1 MAVAMT
7 ADILLL
13 VLQCNP
19 SWASE
24 KIPARVSPLPLLEA
38 PLLQAQTVSRHKRL
52 GDLGSEP
59 QGLEGIYYLCLLALN
74 HPPCSQQANISLVHS
89 STDDGAVTALLAL
102 ETLTNFSSSWSLAF
116 LTLSFYIH
124 GFLSLSSVLT
134 SISCMPAFHPGSACT
149 PCSPE
154 PTSGHRHLIGMQQEV
169 RVLSPFA
176 KQSSKVSK
184 MANYFSLEEYILQPL
199 SCRAEI
205 IHFQTSLRTKTH
217 KSDFSPQWNSSILT
231 NVFES

>member
-7 ADILLL
+7 AAILLL

-59 QGLEGIYYLCLLALN
+59 QSLEGIYYLCLLALN

-116 LTLSFYIH
+116 LMLSFYIQ
-124 GFLSLSSVLT
+124 GFLSLLCHLSSHPSLVCLP
-134 SISCMPAFHPGSACT
+134 SILAQPALPA
-149 PCSPE
+149 
-154 PTSGHRHLIGMQQEV
+154 
-169 RVLSPFA
+169 
-176 KQSSKVSK
+176 
-184 MANYFSLEEYILQPL
+184 PL
-199 SCRAEI
+199 SQPRDTDTWLGCSKKSRFWV
-205 IHFQTSLRTKTH
+205 HLPSNLLKCLKWQTIFHWRNIFFNLFLAVQK
-217 KSDFSPQWNSSILT
+217 
-231 NVFES
+231 